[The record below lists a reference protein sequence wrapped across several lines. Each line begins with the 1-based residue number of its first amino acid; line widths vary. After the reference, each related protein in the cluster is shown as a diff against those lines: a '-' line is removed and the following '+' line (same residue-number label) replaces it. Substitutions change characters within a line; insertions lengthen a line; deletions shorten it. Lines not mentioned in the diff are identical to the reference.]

1 MLKYFTIII
10 LFLFTGH
17 LVGQPLISINSDFR
31 SSALRNNISYLTD
44 SAEHTGIHQILDKK
58 NWLSVPGGYPNFGEN
73 PYPNWLRFSLKNNS
87 PTPTTLSLLTKGLD
101 SLQAYLYTGDSLVK
115 TFPLTGSHIPL
126 RYREHP
132 SPYLTLT
139 FDALPNTE
147 YTLYCRIR
155 NLNYRLTASPFTLYE
170 TSEAKHYLQNKSF
183 FHSLYIGG
191 MGIILLFTIVL
202 TILFRDR
209 LYAYYLGCVLCS
221 LSIMLVYN
229 DYTFFLFDHLPYIVR
244 SKDIYGIITAMV
256 PMLYVLFA
264 EKYLRISP
272 LKQSRL
278 VILSK
283 AVIALQTSMLL
294 FFLLTGTPLFQMR
307 ALFYPP
313 MMILSAISL
322 IYVYQSIRNGYI
334 PAWLFLMATAPVSF
348 SVLLETASD
357 LHSIPVQE
365 IHEYYYYTTLFE
377 MFALTLGLAYRFKLD
392 FDQKRSLQRE
402 ILLTQITTQEKER
415 AYIAADLHDVIGSQ
429 LSAIRLNLD
438 FLQVQYFDQANKDRW
453 VPVYKILN
461 LLSENIS
468 TIAARMRNSSLEKLG
483 LSAILEQIY
492 AHLTKPVFRFDF
504 IGMQKRLPAHTE
516 RVLYIV
522 IIEALNNGIKHA
534 RATQINVQ
542 VISEKKLVT
551 VIIEDNG
558 VGFDLNKARTGQGL
572 QNMEI
577 RMRDHLKGEFSIDT
591 HPGKGTVII
600 MKVAIHEEM

>member
-1 MLKYFTIII
+1 MKYFIIVI
-10 LFLFTGH
+10 LL
-17 LVGQPLISINSDFR
+17 LLAANLKSQPLISINSDFR
-31 SSALRNNISYLTD
+31 SSSLKNNIAFLTD
-44 SAEHTGIHQILDKK
+44 STESIGIKQVRAISTWQQVK
-58 NWLSVPGGYPNFGEN
+58 GGYPNFGEN
-73 PYPNWLRFSLKNNS
+73 PYPHWLRFSLQNNS
-87 PTPTTLSLLTKGLD
+87 KVTKTITLLTKGLD
-101 SLQAYLYTGDSLVK
+101 SLQAYLYAGDSLVR
-115 TFPLTGSHIPL
+115 TFPLTGSHVAL

-139 FDALPNTE
+139 FDLQPGSR
-147 YTLYCRIR
+147 YTFYCRIR
-155 NLNYRLTASPFTLYE
+155 NLNYRLTASPFVLYE

-202 TILFRDR
+202 TILFRDW

-229 DYTFFLFDHLPYIVR
+229 DYTFFLFEKLPYIVL

-256 PMLYVLFA
+256 PMFYVLFA

-278 VILSK
+278 VIFSK
-283 AVIALQTSMLL
+283 AIIALQTSMLV
-294 FFLLTGTPLFQMR
+294 FFLLSDTPLFQMR

-322 IYVYQSIRNGYI
+322 IYVYQSIRSGYT
-334 PAWLFLMATAPVSF
+334 PAWLFLLATAPVSF

-392 FDQKRSLQRE
+392 FDQKRTLQRE

-438 FLQVQYFDQANKDRW
+438 FLQVQYFDQANRDKW

-483 LSAILEQIY
+483 LAMILEQIY
-492 AHLTKPVFRFDF
+492 GHLTEPVFTFDF
-504 IGMQKRLPAHTE
+504 IGIKKRIPAHTE

-542 VISEKKLVT
+542 VITEKTLIT

-558 VGFDLNKARTGQGL
+558 VGFDMNKAKMGQGL

-577 RMRDHLKGEFSIDT
+577 RMRDHLKGEFSVDT
-591 HPGKGTVII
+591 YPGKGTVII
-600 MKVAIHEEM
+600 MKVAINEEM